1 MKKYMICFC
10 GLLAACATST
20 GAGSGLTRLTQEP
33 KDCTFLYTMTS
44 DITNYSK
51 EDVYNYLEQK
61 ILNQQK
67 VGDSYYIVK
76 ESVIDN
82 IGAIFGPKQTYNLKV
97 KVYNCQK

>member
-10 GLLAACATST
+10 AFMAACATTT
-20 GAGSGLTRLTQEP
+20 GTGLGLTRLTQEP
-33 KDCTFLYTMTS
+33 KDCTFLYNITS

-61 ILNQQK
+61 ILDQQK
-67 VGDSYYIVK
+67 QGDSYYIVN
-76 ESVIDN
+76 ESISDN
-82 IGAIFGPKQTYNLKV
+82 IGAIFGPKHTYTLKV